1 MSRTRPYRAQT
12 RRKVLD
18 AAYAVFGENGIA
30 GTSLEQVAAAAGLTK
45 GAVYSNFRSK
55 DELVLTLM
63 EEHAADRITRSL
75 QAMQADL
82 TPAQVAHQV
91 GVVLAQEMRAD
102 AGWHRLL
109 AEYAAL
115 ARHDPASVV
124 GLQQGRREVREAV
137 TGVLQRL
144 VETFAVTLPIP
155 AADLAVVVLA
165 LGNGLALESDLEPDG
180 VREDLFATVLGIIA
194 SDVVTVVTET
204 APGSGAADGVA
215 VG

>member
-1 MSRTRPYRAQT
+1 MARTRPYRAQT

-18 AAYAVFGENGIA
+18 AAYVVFGERGIA
-30 GTSLEQVAAAAGLTK
+30 GTSLEQVAAVAGLTK

-63 EEHAADRITRSL
+63 EEHAADRITKSL
-75 QAMQADL
+75 QAMETDL
-82 TPAQVAHQV
+82 TPSQVAHQV

-115 ARHDPASVV
+115 TRRDPAGAE
-124 GLQQGRREVREAV
+124 GLRQGRREVRDAV
-137 TGVLQRL
+137 AGVLDRL
-144 VETFAVTLPIP
+144 VETFGVTLPMP
-155 AADLAVVVLA
+155 SADLAIVVLA
-165 LGNGLALESDLEPDG
+165 LGNGLALETEIEPEG
-180 VREDLFATVLGIIA
+180 VRDDLFAQVLGIIA
-194 SDVVTVVTET
+194 SDVVTVVADT
-204 APGSGAADGVA
+204 AADAQDVP

>member
-1 MSRTRPYRAQT
+1 MARTRPYRAQT

-18 AAYAVFGENGIA
+18 AAYAVFGERGIA
-30 GTSLEQVAAAAGLTK
+30 GTSLEQVAATAGLTK

-63 EEHAADRITRSL
+63 EEHAADRITKSL
-75 QAMQADL
+75 QAMQVDL
-82 TPAQVAHQV
+82 TPTQVAHQV

-115 ARHDPASVV
+115 ARRDPAAAE
-124 GLQQGRREVREAV
+124 GLRRGRREVRTAV
-137 TGVLQRL
+137 AGVLDRL
-144 VETFAVTLPIP
+144 VETFPITLPMP
-155 AADLAVVVLA
+155 SADLAVVVLA
-165 LGNGLALESDLEPDG
+165 LGNGLALESEIEPDG
-180 VREDLFATVLGIIA
+180 VRDDLFAQVLGIIA

-204 APGSGAADGVA
+204 APAPDGVA
-215 VG
+215 AG

>member
-1 MSRTRPYRAQT
+1 MARTRPYREQT

-18 AAYAVFGENGIA
+18 AAYTVFGERGIA

-75 QAMQADL
+75 QALQDDL
-82 TPAQVAHQV
+82 TPTQVAQQV

-115 ARHDPASVV
+115 ARRDPDGAE
-124 GLQQGRREVREAV
+124 GLRRSRREIRDAV
-137 TGVLQRL
+137 AGVLDRL
-144 VETFAVTLPIP
+144 VETFPVTLPMP
-155 AADLAVVVLA
+155 SADLAIVVLA
-165 LGNGLALESDLEPDG
+165 LGNGLALESEIEPDG
-180 VREDLFATVLGIIA
+180 VRDDLFARVLGIIA
-194 SDVVTVVTET
+194 SDVVTVVSET
-204 APGSGAADGVA
+204 APAADDVA
-215 VG
+215 AG

>member
-1 MSRTRPYRAQT
+1 MARTRPYRAQT

-18 AAYAVFGENGIA
+18 AAYTVFGEQGIA

-63 EEHAADRITRSL
+63 EEHAADRITQSL
-75 QAMQADL
+75 QAMEADL
-82 TPAQVAHQV
+82 TPTQVAHQV
-91 GVVLAQEMRAD
+91 GIVLAQEMRAD

-115 ARHDPASVV
+115 ARRNPAGAE
-124 GLQQGRREVREAV
+124 GLRRSRRDIRDAV
-137 TGVLQRL
+137 AGVLDRL
-144 VETFAVTLPIP
+144 VETFPITLPMP

-165 LGNGLALESDLEPDG
+165 LGNGLALESEIEPDG
-180 VREDLFATVLGIIA
+180 VREDLFARVLGIIA
-194 SDVVTVVTET
+194 TDIVTVVTDT
-204 APGSGAADGVA
+204 ASSTQDAS

>member
-1 MSRTRPYRAQT
+1 MARTRPYRAQT

-18 AAYAVFGENGIA
+18 AAYVVFGERGIA

-63 EEHAADRITRSL
+63 EEHAADRITKSL
-75 QAMQADL
+75 QAMEVDL
-82 TPAQVAHQV
+82 TPSQVAHQV

-115 ARHDPASVV
+115 TRRDPAGAE
-124 GLQQGRREVREAV
+124 GLRQGRREVRDAV
-137 TGVLQRL
+137 AGVLDRL
-144 VETFAVTLPIP
+144 VETFGVTLPMP
-155 AADLAVVVLA
+155 SADLAIVVLA
-165 LGNGLALESDLEPDG
+165 LGNGLALETEIEPDG
-180 VREDLFATVLGIIA
+180 VRDDLFAQVLGIIA
-194 SDVVTVVTET
+194 SDVVTVVADT
-204 APGSGAADGVA
+204 AADAQDVP